1 MLILFDKGT
10 PWPLRHYLAWHTIHS
25 AYWRGWGELPD
36 GELLTIAESYGYELL
51 ITTDQR
57 IKNQQNLTGRNIAI
71 LVLVDHNW
79 PYSQAGIN
87 AITSAVEEME
97 SGDYREVDL
106 VYGAGH

>member
-10 PWPLRHYLAWHTIHS
+10 PWPLRHYLARHTIHS

-36 GELLTIAESYGYELL
+36 GALLTIAESYGYELL

-57 IKNQQNLTGRNIAI
+57 IKHQQNLTGRNIAI

-79 PYSQAGIN
+79 PYTQAGID
-87 AITSAVEEME
+87 AIVYAVEEMAA
-97 SGDYREVDL
+97 GDYREVVIL
-106 VYGAGH
+106 